1 MGCIFC
7 ILYSPTLLIL
17 YNSPLKLSKPV
28 VGGQWEGDDRVRV
41 GAPQLRLLPDAPQQ
55 GHLVEALLNPADA
68 LENRLYFEYPAK
80 MEHSRVVTVSPVGP
94 ECTSWPGPRTR
105 PTRCLRSLRSCG
117 RREGGRRGDWT
128 RRCG

>member
-17 YNSPLKLSKPV
+17 YYSPLKLSKPV

-55 GHLVEALLNPADA
+55 GHLVEALLLSAGA
-68 LENRLYFEYPAK
+68 LRRNSSQFEIFRQLNITG
-80 MEHSRVVTVSPVGP
+80 S
-94 ECTSWPGPRTR
+94 
-105 PTRCLRSLRSCG
+105 
-117 RREGGRRGDWT
+117 
-128 RRCG
+128 